1 MIRKADRHTGR
12 PLRRIAVYSALLVLL
27 SAGVWY
33 YRHLLARS
41 LCRYDARV
49 CSVDTG
55 ALSEQPLYN
64 ILRDNGIT
72 EPQLSAI
79 SAKLATVIDP
89 QDLRRGDAY
98 FVSVSTTGVFLRL
111 VVTHGLTRYYV
122 AGIKNGRL
130 KAGTIN
136 IPVLER
142 RVEIAGKIK
151 SSLWE
156 SMTSRGLSPQVVM
169 GFADIFAW
177 NIDFLTET
185 RDGDR
190 YAVVFDEKYTADG
203 DVLEQK
209 LLGAYYDGHN
219 TGFRKAFAQDGDY
232 YSQNGEA
239 LHRMFLRAPLVYR
252 RISSYFTK
260 RRYHP
265 ILRIF
270 RPHLG
275 IDYAAPSGTPVSS
288 VARGRVVFMGRKG
301 GFGNFMEIRHDDNY
315 TSSYGH
321 LSAFA
326 RGVRKG
332 SQVKQGDVVAYVGST
347 GLSSGPHLDFR
358 IRQGKQFINFLTI
371 KNRSAGALKGS
382 ALASLRKKV
391 AALTPVLDKKIS
403 GI

>member
-156 SMTSRGLSPQVVM
+156 SMAQQVEEKKYPQV
-169 GFADIFAW
+169 
-177 NIDFLTET
+177 DFVIRRE
-185 RDGDR
+185 
-190 YAVVFDEKYTADG
+190 
-203 DVLEQK
+203 
-209 LLGAYYDGHN
+209 GASPDSLIQILHGV
-219 TGFRKAFAQDGDY
+219 Q
-232 YSQNGEA
+232 EA
-239 LHRMFLRAPLVYR
+239 LGYLPEDVQKYIAKKLKIPMSAISTWLR
-252 RISSYFTK
+252 SSWTEPMT
-260 RRYHP
+260 R
-265 ILRIF
+265 
-270 RPHLG
+270 
-275 IDYAAPSGTPVSS
+275 
-288 VARGRVVFMGRKG
+288 
-301 GFGNFMEIRHDDNY
+301 
-315 TSSYGH
+315 
-321 LSAFA
+321 
-326 RGVRKG
+326 
-332 SQVKQGDVVAYVGST
+332 
-347 GLSSGPHLDFR
+347 
-358 IRQGKQFINFLTI
+358 
-371 KNRSAGALKGS
+371 
-382 ALASLRKKV
+382 
-391 AALTPVLDKKIS
+391 
-403 GI
+403 